1 MSALRLVSVDGN
13 AVGNPPAE
21 QRGGFVAVPNALFD
35 ALLAANLTGRQ
46 LKIALA
52 VVRKTHGFGKQE
64 DDLTIQQLADITG
77 LHRPNAS
84 AAFNALV
91 QANVLSARKGK
102 YGFLTSVNSP
112 ESWRLDAYQ
121 NDTESDTTVSKQ
133 YGRTYQNDTHN
144 RQSQK
149 TIDDAN
155 ASLSA
160 ETANQPATTAK
171 KSSAIPCPHQ
181 ELIGIYHEEMPE
193 NPEVREWNQI
203 RQRLM
208 QSRWKEKLTAGKYK
222 TKEEG
227 LAYWRRYFAHCAK
240 SSFLTGN
247 TDGSSGRPPFIANME
262 WLIRPSNFAKVVEGA
277 YHQEGGK

>member
-1 MSALRLVSVDGN
+1 MSALRLVSVDGSTVS
-13 AVGNPPAE
+13 APRAE
-21 QRGGFVAVPNALFD
+21 QKGGFVSVPNSLFD
-35 ALLAANLTGRQ
+35 ALLASNLTGRQ

-52 VVRKTHGFGKQE
+52 VVRKTNGFGKRE

-77 LHRPNAS
+77 MHRPNAS
-84 AAFNALV
+84 TAFNSLV

-102 YGFLTSVNSP
+102 YGFLTSVNPP
-112 ESWRLDAYQ
+112 ESWQLDAYQ
-121 NDTESDTTVSKQ
+121 NNTDNDTTVSKR
-133 YGRTYQNDTHN
+133 YERPYQNDTHN

-171 KSSAIPCPHQ
+171 KRSAIPCPHQ

-222 TKEEG
+222 TKEDG

-247 TDGSSGRPPFIANME
+247 TDGSSGRPPFIASME

-277 YHQEGGK
+277 YHQESGK